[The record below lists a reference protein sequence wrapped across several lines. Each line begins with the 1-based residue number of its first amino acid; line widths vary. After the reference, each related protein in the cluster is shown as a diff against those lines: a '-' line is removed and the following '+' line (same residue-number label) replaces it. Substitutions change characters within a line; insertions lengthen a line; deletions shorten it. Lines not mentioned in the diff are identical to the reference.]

1 MFGIHGGIDMRQN
14 LSWEEALPRVVL
26 DFVVVHASMVGALA
40 VSVAYQL
47 VRGSWPEAHELIST
61 FENYYI
67 RFFWLLSP
75 IFPLT
80 FAANGFYTHTRSYGG
95 WRKKRVL
102 LRGLAIAVVAFCSM
116 NRLVGDTTTGRSV
129 TIPFAVLVSLGIC
142 FSRFVKNFVENR
154 FDVKP
159 KRDCTALDRQTHILV
174 VGGAGYIGS
183 LLVERLLHS
192 GYKVRVL
199 DALLYGR
206 EALRTVENHPQ
217 FELMTGDCRNMQD
230 MIRATRGVQAIVD
243 LAAIVGDPACEQ
255 DREAALAINYGATR
269 MLIEVAKGHGVE
281 RFLFASSCSVYGA
294 SEVEVDERSK
304 VNPISVYAQTKV
316 ESERALLVARN
327 DNFHPTI
334 LRFATVFGFGYRP
347 RFDLVVNLISARA
360 KQDGKITIFNGEQW
374 RPFIHVRDVVEAV
387 VLALEAPVPIV
398 SGEIFNVGDSRLNH
412 TLRQVAEMIHEVFPG
427 TEIEHIANTDRRN
440 YRVNF
445 DKVHNRLSFE
455 CERTVLDGINELKT
469 AFEERFILDYK
480 DLRYHNQR
488 FLEVAGVVR
497 NKHQVDALVMAAFAQ
512 VA

>member
-1 MFGIHGGIDMRQN
+1 MRRN
-14 LSWEEALPRVVL
+14 LSWEEALPRVVA
-26 DFVVVHASMVGALA
+26 DFVIVHASMVGALA
-40 VSVAYQL
+40 TSVAYQL
-47 VRGSWPEAHELIST
+47 VRGSWPAAHELIIT

-102 LRGLAIAVVAFCSM
+102 LQGLAIAVLVFCTV
-116 NRLVGDTTTGRSV
+116 NWLIFNTTTGRSV
-129 TIPFAVLVSLGIC
+129 TVPFAVLVSMGVCL
-142 FSRFVKNFVENR
+142 SRFLKNYVENR

-159 KRDCTALDRQTHILV
+159 KSSTTSIERQSHILI

-183 LLVERLLHS
+183 LLTERLLHS

-206 EALRTVENHPQ
+206 EALRTIENHPH
-217 FELMTGDCRNMQD
+217 FELVTGDCRNMQD
-230 MIRATRGVQAIVD
+230 MIRAMRGAQAIVD

-294 SEVEVDERSK
+294 SDVEVDERSK

-316 ESERALLVARN
+316 ESERALLAARSEA
-327 DNFHPTI
+327 FHPTI
-334 LRFATVFGFGYRP
+334 LRFATVFGLGYRP
-347 RFDLVVNLISARA
+347 RFDLVVNLLSARA

-374 RPFIHVRDVVEAV
+374 RPFIHVRDVVEAI
-387 VLALEAPVPIV
+387 VLALEVPVRLV
-398 SGEIFNVGDSRLNH
+398 SGEIFNVGDSKLNH
-412 TLRQVAEMIHEVFPG
+412 TLQQVAEIIHEVFPG
-427 TEIEHIANTDRRN
+427 TEVEHIANTDKRN

-445 DKVHNRLSFE
+445 DKVRNRLSFE
-455 CERTVLDGINELKT
+455 SERTVLDGVKELKS
-469 AFEERFILDYK
+469 AFDNRFILDYK

-497 NKHQVDALVMAAFAQ
+497 NKDEVDALVMAAFAQ